1 MGTQRAGMV
10 ARIWADC
17 DVIHVLIADSRVKT
31 VRCHLSVTDLAEL
44 VAHWAVPAG
53 PSSLPPIQG
62 GAAEVG
68 ASLVVLPRQNDD

>member
-1 MGTQRAGMV
+1 V

-17 DVIHVLIADSRVKT
+17 DVIHVADSRVKT

-62 GAAEVG
+62 CAAEVG
-68 ASLVVLPRQNDD
+68 ASARRSAGQNDD